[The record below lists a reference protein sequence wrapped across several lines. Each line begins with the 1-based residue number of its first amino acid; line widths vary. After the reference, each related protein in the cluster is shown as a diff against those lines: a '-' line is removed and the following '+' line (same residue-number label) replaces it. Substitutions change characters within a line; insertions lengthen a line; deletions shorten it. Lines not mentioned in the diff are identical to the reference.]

1 MKKLIGFLAVSLFFS
16 LPVFAQQR
24 GDTQRGGTPA
34 QRGATPPGGGG
45 QRTSGAP
52 VGGGHIPAR
61 GPAPSAARA
70 PERAP
75 VVPKRGGSSTAE
87 RPPAAS
93 NRGGTPPTERPPDGS
108 NRGDTRPTN
117 SQPRNYADQPGHPN
131 APHVDARNDRWV
143 GHDTGRNDA
152 NYHLDRPWEHGHFPG
167 AFGPTHVYRLRG
179 GSRERFG
186 FDGFFFSIAPADYA
200 YCNDW
205 LWDSDDIVVYADPD
219 HIGWYLGY
227 NVRLG
232 TYVHVEFLGS

>member
-16 LPVFAQQR
+16 LPVFTQQR
-24 GDTQRGGTPA
+24 GDA
-34 QRGATPPGGGG
+34 QRGAAPRGGGG

-61 GPAPSAARA
+61 GPAPSPARA

-75 VVPKRGGSSTAE
+75 VVPKRGGPSPAE
-87 RPPAAS
+87 RPPVAS
-93 NRGGTPPTERPPDGS
+93 NRGGTPPAERPAGTS
-108 NRGDTRPTN
+108 NRGSTPTN
-117 SQPRNYADQPGHPN
+117 SQPRNFAEQPGHPN
-131 APHVDARNDRWV
+131 APHVDARTDRWV

-219 HIGWYLGY
+219 HIGWYLAY